1 MPNYHPLPRPQ
12 RTQWQ
17 HLPTKAIR
25 VPECFVE
32 EIKAYAIALDEDQSV
47 ETSSTSHYPRWLGI
61 KPSISQ
67 LGWAILE
74 GETTEDPQMV
84 DFGLISTNSDDP
96 LPYRLAEIEADLQ
109 EIIKDY
115 QPTQIAIE
123 QPFIKAEFPST
134 TKLLQVLGVLN
145 LVAYRHGCLPSMVYP
160 ATWKS
165 NLDSPKAEREDIADI
180 LEQMFYLKPLKL
192 DAQVDAISIAYAAWC
207 GLGQH

>member
-1 MPNYHPLPRPQ
+1 MPKSSRSLKNLIPQ
-12 RTQWQ
+12 STQWH

-32 EIKAYAIALDEDQSV
+32 EIKAYAISLDQTAEQL
-47 ETSSTSHYPRWLGI
+47 STSHTPRWLGI

-74 GETTEDPQMV
+74 GETTEEPNIV
-84 DFGLISTNSDDP
+84 DFGLISTSSDDP
-96 LPYRLAEIEADLQ
+96 LPYRLAEIETDLQ

-115 QPTQIAIE
+115 QPAHIAIE

-134 TKLLQVLGVLN
+134 SKLLQVLGVLN
-145 LVAYRHGCLPSMVYP
+145 LVAYRHGCLPTMIYP

-165 NLDSPKAEREDIADI
+165 NLDSPKAQREDIAAI
-180 LEQMFYLKPLKL
+180 LEQMFYLNPLKL
-192 DAQVDAISIAYAAWC
+192 DAQVDAIAITYAAWS
-207 GLGQH
+207 GLG

>member
-1 MPNYHPLPRPQ
+1 MPKSSRSLKNLIPQ
-12 RTQWQ
+12 STQWH

-32 EIKAYAIALDEDQSV
+32 EIKAYAISLDQTAEQL
-47 ETSSTSHYPRWLGI
+47 STSHTPRWLGI

-74 GETTEDPQMV
+74 GETTEEPNIV
-84 DFGLISTNSDDP
+84 DFGLISTSSDDP
-96 LPYRLAEIEADLQ
+96 LPYRLAEIETDLQ

-115 QPTQIAIE
+115 QPAHIAIE

-134 TKLLQVLGVLN
+134 SKLLQVLGVLN
-145 LVAYRHGCLPSMVYP
+145 LVAYRHGCLPTLIYP

-165 NLDSPKAEREDIADI
+165 NLDSPKAQREDIAAI
-180 LEQMFYLKPLKL
+180 LEQMFYLNPLKL
-192 DAQVDAISIAYAAWC
+192 DAQIDAISIAYAAWS
-207 GLGQH
+207 GLG